1 MLNRQGRPSAPG
13 AHGVSDPAAGM
24 GDEAARLQGDT
35 NRSRGSAAGEHP
47 TFTGNKALAQVE
59 PLIFE
64 TGRYDT
70 TGVDLDEPEDF
81 EPRLGGLER
90 REAIGLP
97 GLSEPE
103 TMRHYVRLSQMNYG
117 IDTGLFPLGSCTMK
131 HNARLNERMARL
143 PGFSDVHP
151 LQPAST
157 VQGALELMNELG
169 RYLVTLTNMTSVALS
184 PKAGAHGELCGMM
197 AIKAAIEAKG
207 EGKTRN
213 VVLVPDS
220 AHGTNPATA
229 ALIGFVV
236 KPVPARED
244 GWVHVEDVKER
255 LGPDVA
261 AIMLTNPNTCG
272 LFEPQVVEIAKAIHD
287 AGAYFYCDGANF
299 NAIVGKARPG
309 DLGVDAMHINLH
321 KTFSTPHGGGGPG
334 AGPVVLSER
343 LAPYAP
349 VPFVI
354 PSPLAGEV
362 AAKRSERGRGTEGA
376 TGAVCPAPPTPD
388 PSPEGGGEFRL
399 VEHAGDADGGSP
411 LGRITAFHGQ
421 MGMYVRALA
430 YMLSHGA
437 DGMRQASEDAVLNA
451 NYVRAGLSD
460 LMSLPFGDKPC
471 MHEVLF
477 DDSWLKDTGVTTLDF
492 AKAMIDEGFHPMTVY
507 FPLVVHG
514 AMLIEPTESESKASL
529 DLFIATLRD
538 LAFAAKRGDRERFSG
553 APYHAPR
560 RRLDETRA
568 ARQPVLKWTPPQP
581 VAEAAE

>member
-1 MLNRQGRPSAPG
+1 MLNRQGRPTTPQA
-13 AHGVSDPAAGM
+13 AAGA
-24 GDEAARLQGDT
+24 D
-35 NRSRGSAAGEHP
+35 HP
-47 TFTGNKALAQVE
+47 TFTGNKALAQIE

-64 TGRYDT
+64 IGHTET
-70 TGVDLDEPEDF
+70 TGVDLDEPEAF
-81 EPRLGGLER
+81 APRLGGLER
-90 REAIGLP
+90 SEPIGLP

-103 TMRHYVRLSQMNYG
+103 TMRHYVRLSQQNYG

-131 HNARLNERMARL
+131 HNARLNEKMARL
-143 PGFSDVHP
+143 PGFSDIHP
-151 LQPAST
+151 LQPVST

-169 RYLVTLTNMTSVALS
+169 RYLVTLTNMTAVALS

-197 AIKAAIEAKG
+197 AIKAAIDAKG
-207 EGKTRN
+207 EGATRK

-229 ALIGFVV
+229 ALIGFTV
-236 KPVPARED
+236 KPVPARDD
-244 GWVHVEDVKER
+244 GWVHVEDVKAL

-272 LFEPQVVEIAKAIHD
+272 LFEPQIVEIARALHEV
-287 AGAYFYCDGANF
+287 GAYFYCDGANF
-299 NAIVGKARPG
+299 NAIVGKAKPG

-334 AGPVVLSER
+334 SGPVVLSAR
-343 LAPYAP
+343 LAPFAP
-349 VPFVI
+349 VPFVRRT
-354 PSPLAGEV
+354 GE
-362 AAKRSERGRGTEGA
+362 AFEI
-376 TGAVCPAPPTPD
+376 
-388 PSPEGGGEFRL
+388 
-399 VEHAGDADGGSP
+399 VEHEDEAGGNALP
-411 LGRITAFHGQ
+411 FGRITAFHGQ
-421 MGMYVRALA
+421 MGMFVRALS

-437 DGMRQASEDAVLNA
+437 DGMKQASEDAVLNA
-451 NYVRAGLSD
+451 NYIRAGLAD

-477 DDSWLKDTGVTTLDF
+477 DDAWLKDTGVSTLDF
-492 AKAMIDEGFHPMTVY
+492 AKAMIDEGYHPMTMY

-529 DLFIATLRD
+529 DLFIAALRD
-538 LAFAAKRGDRERFSG
+538 LAMAAGRGETDRFVG

-568 ARQPVLKWTPPQP
+568 ARNPVLRWTPPAP
-581 VAEAAE
+581 LAEAAE